1 MKRIRTRVTA
11 TLDAELWHELSI
23 RAAQDQVNCNE
34 IPETLMSEYL
44 KRPKNAVES
53 GKS

>member
-1 MKRIRTRVTA
+1 MKRTRTRVT
-11 TLDAELWHELSI
+11 TTPDTELWHAHSI
-23 RAAQDQVNCNE
+23 RVTQDQVNCNE
-34 IPETLMSEYL
+34 ILETLMSEYL